1 MIIWNVVERP
11 KLRNPLVIE
20 GLPGMGNVGKVSAE
34 YLADELDATLF
45 AELYSDNYPYHVF
58 VNEDDTVDLPRNT
71 FYYWKAKKKGQR
83 DLIIITGDVQSM
95 NPQGHYEVVNEML
108 DFVDKFGA
116 KEIVTIG
123 GFAVPRIPEK
133 PKVIGA
139 VTDVALKKKYSK
151 YHIAFESGAR
161 VGIIIGA
168 SGLLLGLA
176 KIRGMKGVCLIGET
190 IGRSMFT
197 DTRAS
202 KAVLEVLQKMLGVK
216 IDMTDMDKQSKELE
230 KAMVKA
236 DEIEKTVMEKMKK
249 SEDFRYIA

>member
-1 MIIWNVVERP
+1 MIIWNVIEKP
-11 KLRNPLVIE
+11 KLKNPLVIE
-20 GLPGMGNVGKVSAE
+20 GLPGMGNVGKVTAE
-34 YLADELDATLF
+34 YLADELGATMF

-58 VNEDDTVDLPRNT
+58 VNEDDSVDLPRNI

-108 DFVDKFGA
+108 DFLEKFGV

-123 GFAVPRIPEK
+123 GFAIPRIPEK

-139 VTDVALKKKYSK
+139 VTDAKLKKRYGKMN
-151 YHIAFESGAR
+151 IVFEAGQR

-176 KIRGMKGVCLIGET
+176 KIRGMSGICLIGET

-202 KAVLEVLQKMLGVK
+202 KAVLEVLTKMLGVR
-216 IDMTDMDKQSKELE
+216 IDMTDMEKQSKELE

-236 DEIEKTVMEKMKK
+236 DEIERTVMEKMKK
-249 SEDFRYIA
+249 SEEFRYIA

>member
-1 MIIWNVVERP
+1 MIIWKVLEKP
-11 KLRNPLVIE
+11 KLKNPLVIE
-20 GLPGMGNVGKVSAE
+20 GLPGMGNVGKVTAE
-34 YLADELDATLF
+34 YLADELGATVF

-58 VNEDDTVDLPRNT
+58 VNEDDSVDLPRNV

-108 DFVDKFGA
+108 DFLEKFDA
-116 KEIVTIG
+116 KEVITIG
-123 GFAVPRIPEK
+123 GFAVSRIPKK

-139 VTDVALKKKYSK
+139 VTDDKIKKKYK
-151 YHIAFESGAR
+151 KFNIVFEAGQR

-176 KIRGMKGVCLIGET
+176 KVRGMNGLCLIGET

-202 KAVLEVLQKMLGVK
+202 KAVLEVLTKIIDVK
-216 IDMTDMDKQSKELE
+216 IDMTDIDKRSEELE
-230 KAMVKA
+230 KAMMKA
-236 DEIEKTVMEKMKK
+236 EEIEKAVMDKMKK
-249 SEDFRYIA
+249 SDELRYIA

>member
-1 MIIWNVVERP
+1 VIIWNVVKKPRL
-11 KLRNPLVIE
+11 KNPLVIE
-20 GLPGMGNVGKVSAE
+20 GLPGMGNVGKVTAD
-34 YLADELDATLF
+34 YLADELKATMF

-58 VNEDDTVDLPRNT
+58 VNEDDTVDLPRNV

-108 DFVDKFGA
+108 DFVEKFGA
-116 KEIVTIG
+116 KEIITIG
-123 GFAVPRIPEK
+123 GFAISRIPTK

-139 VTDVALKKKYSK
+139 VTDDKVKKKYK
-151 YHIAFESGAR
+151 KFKINFEAGQR

-176 KIRGMKGVCLIGET
+176 KVRGMGGLCLIGET

-202 KAVLEVLQKMLGVK
+202 KAVLEVLKKILNVK
-216 IDMTDMDKQSKELE
+216 IDMTDMEKRARELE

-236 DEIEKTVMEKMKK
+236 EEIEKAVMKKMKK
-249 SEDFRYIA
+249 SDEFRYIA

>member
-1 MIIWNVVERP
+1 MIIWNVIEKP
-11 KLRNPLVIE
+11 KLKNPLVIE
-20 GLPGMGNVGKVSAE
+20 GLPGMGNVGKVTAE
-34 YLADELDATLF
+34 YLADELGATVF

-58 VNEDDTVDLPRNT
+58 VNEDDSVDLPRNI

-108 DFVDKFGA
+108 DFLDKFGV
-116 KEIVTIG
+116 KEIITIG
-123 GFAVPRIPEK
+123 GFAIPRIPEK

-139 VTDVALKKKYSK
+139 VTDAKLKKKYGK
-151 YHIAFESGAR
+151 MNIVFEAGQR

-176 KIRGMKGVCLIGET
+176 KIRGMSGICLIGET

-202 KAVLEVLQKMLGVK
+202 KAVLEVLTKMLGVR
-216 IDMTDMDKQSKELE
+216 IDMTDMEKQSKELE

-236 DEIEKTVMEKMKK
+236 DEIERTVMEKMKK
-249 SEDFRYIA
+249 SEEFRYIA

>member
-1 MIIWNVVERP
+1 MIIWDVMERP
-11 KLRNPLVIE
+11 KLKDPLVIE

-34 YLADELDATLF
+34 YLAETLDATLF

-58 VNEDDTVDLPRNT
+58 VNEDDTVDLPKNS
-71 FYYWKAKKKGQR
+71 FYYWKAKRKGQR

-116 KEIVTIG
+116 REVVTIG

-139 VTDVALKKKYSK
+139 VTDLKMKKKYSK
-151 YHIAFESGAR
+151 MGILFESGSR

-176 KIRGMKGVCLIGET
+176 KIRGMSGICLIGET

-202 KAVLEVLQKMLGVK
+202 KAVLDVLAKVVGMK
-216 IDMTDMDKQSKELE
+216 IDMTDIEKQSKELE

-249 SEDFRYIA
+249 TEEFRYIA